1 MIFVPFVYFSI
12 FFALMWRKQ
21 KSFNV
26 GSIITLFYIISSF
39 FAILIKTNNLWI
51 FHFPEIKIIPTFL
64 YCTLLTVSILPFYKF
79 RSDKIKFI
87 TLQNSKVF
95 IPISW
100 ILIILSFIS
109 LALTINDI
117 KTSFTLSFG
126 DIRNEFYQDTG
137 SFQEF
142 SGLPWYQYLINF
154 APSFSPVLLLFFFYS
169 IVYMNNK
176 KIFNILLILASIVL
190 SLNSITTAARTQIIY
205 WLFTFIA
212 FYVCFN
218 PQMTGAIKR
227 KVKILFTIIG
237 FFGIVY
243 IVSVTISRFGE
254 RDIGSKGSFISYAGQ
269 SFPQF
274 CNVYN
279 KYTFDELTF
288 DRVLPISSKYIMRNK
303 FTNTE
308 YREKQSMRIGAET
321 GVFFTFLGDAMLDF
335 GKVGMIFYTLIFYLI
350 STYAL
355 RRSNNFVISLSQM
368 IIFTLL
374 LRLPLLGL
382 FAYVYTSI
390 QSSVLIIGSL
400 IIAVLFKQYKL
411 R

>member
-126 DIRNEFYQDTG
+126 DIRNEFYKILALFKNFQDYHGT
-137 SFQEF
+137 
-142 SGLPWYQYLINF
+142 
-154 APSFSPVLLLFFFYS
+154 
-169 IVYMNNK
+169 
-176 KIFNILLILASIVL
+176 NILLILPHLFLLFYYCFSFIVL
-190 SLNSITTAARTQIIY
+190 
-205 WLFTFIA
+205 
-212 FYVCFN
+212 
-218 PQMTGAIKR
+218 
-227 KVKILFTIIG
+227 
-237 FFGIVY
+237 Y
-243 IVSVTISRFGE
+243 I
-254 RDIGSKGSFISYAGQ
+254 
-269 SFPQF
+269 
-274 CNVYN
+274 
-279 KYTFDELTF
+279 
-288 DRVLPISSKYIMRNK
+288 
-303 FTNTE
+303 
-308 YREKQSMRIGAET
+308 
-321 GVFFTFLGDAMLDF
+321 
-335 GKVGMIFYTLIFYLI
+335 
-350 STYAL
+350 
-355 RRSNNFVISLSQM
+355 
-368 IIFTLL
+368 
-374 LRLPLLGL
+374 
-382 FAYVYTSI
+382 
-390 QSSVLIIGSL
+390 
-400 IIAVLFKQYKL
+400 
-411 R
+411 